1 MIRTDCEGVDGE
13 ASVSEKESAKF
24 KDGGTGED
32 GNPGK
37 DLPWISCGISE
48 AGKISAQLPQ

>member
-24 KDGGTGED
+24 KDGGRGED